1 MNKKLLLVVVILT
14 ALALTGSAL
23 ALAPMGTPT
32 AGLKTGQ
39 IRAGVDYSISQQ
51 DIKADWGDSYI
62 EVWKN
67 VQSNIFAAN
76 LGYGITDDWEVFTRL
91 GAANAGFNEYT
102 HENST
107 YDWDVSGNYDIFYG
121 FGTKVTW
128 AKQENIDWGALFQI
142 HWLNSKNTWQ
152 NSGTTSAGEGT
163 INWTQKET
171 LKISSYEIQVAVGPT
186 WKAGENI
193 SIYGGPFLHFLSGN
207 AEYNYREVDDG
218 SLADYEHDTIKL
230 EQKSVFGGYVG
241 AQFDLSKGA
250 SLYGEFQLTGDGWAF
265 GTGLGWKL

>member
-1 MNKKLLLVVVILT
+1 MNKKLLAVVILT
-14 ALALTGSAL
+14 VLALTGSAL

-51 DIKADWGDSYI
+51 DIKADWGDSYK
-62 EVWKN
+62 EVWKD

-76 LGYGITDDWEVFTRL
+76 LGYGITDDLEVFGRL

-102 HENST
+102 HDGST

-121 FGTKVTW
+121 FGTKATF

-142 HWLNSKNTWQ
+142 HWLNSKDTWKD
-152 NSGTTSAGEGT
+152 SGTMSDGEGT
-163 INWTQKET
+163 ITWTEEET
-171 LKISSYEIQVAVGPT
+171 VKFSSYEIQVAVGPT
-186 WKAGENI
+186 WKASENV
-193 SIYGGPFLHFLSGN
+193 SIYGGPFLHFISGT
-207 AEYNYREVDDG
+207 AEYNWRETEDG
-218 SLADYEHDTIKL
+218 SLSNYDHDTIKL
-230 EQKSVFGGYVG
+230 EQKSKFGGYVG
-241 AQFDLSKGA
+241 AQFDLGKGA
-250 SLYGEFQLTGDGWAF
+250 AMYGEFQLTGAGWAF